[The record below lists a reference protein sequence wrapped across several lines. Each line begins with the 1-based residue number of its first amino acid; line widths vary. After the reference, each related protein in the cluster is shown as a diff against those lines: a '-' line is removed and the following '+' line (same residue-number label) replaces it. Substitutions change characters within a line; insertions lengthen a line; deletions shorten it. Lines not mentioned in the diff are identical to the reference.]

1 MFGTT
6 VFLSWMPLK
15 FATVTSFSQLHLSR
29 NSGSS
34 RSLDQIKLHWMTCYT
49 RWLITFSFKETK
61 KYEKLLRFFVGM
73 ENFTFLSS
81 VVYYFRDLLKSAFER
96 HISSIWENKTPLR
109 FPRRRVSPQDKTR
122 RLNSTIKIMIDVLE
136 ILLHDQG
143 WNCFVELKRKFTV
156 CSCPAFSLRI
166 NWELL
171 NQGRRAREEKK
182 PKYEWSAV
190 KKTLIPYK
198 ETDHL

>member
-49 RWLITFSFKETK
+49 RWLITFSLKETK
-61 KYEKLLRFFVGM
+61 KYEKLSRFLVGM

-81 VVYYFRDLLKSAFER
+81 VVYYFRDLLKSANMAFER
-96 HISSIWENKTPLR
+96 HISNMRENKTPLR

-122 RLNSTIKIMIDVLE
+122 WITSTIKIMIDVFE
-136 ILLHDQG
+136 VLLHDQG
-143 WNCFVELKRKFTV
+143 WDCFVEFKRKFTV
-156 CSCPAFSLRI
+156 CSCPAFSLQI

-171 NQGRRAREEKK
+171 NHGRRAGEEKNRNTSGQRWEK
-182 PKYEWSAV
+182 
-190 KKTLIPYK
+190 L
-198 ETDHL
+198 

>member
-49 RWLITFSFKETK
+49 RWLITFSLKETK
-61 KYEKLLRFFVGM
+61 KYEKLSRFLVGM

-81 VVYYFRDLLKSAFER
+81 VVYYFRDLLKSANMAFER
-96 HISSIWENKTPLR
+96 HISNMWENKTPLR

-122 RLNSTIKIMIDVLE
+122 WITSTIKIMIDVFE
-136 ILLHDQG
+136 VLLHDQG
-143 WNCFVELKRKFTV
+143 WDCFVELKRKFTV
-156 CSCPAFSLRI
+156 CSCPAFSLQI

-171 NQGRRAREEKK
+171 NHGRRAGEEKNRNTSRQRWEK
-182 PKYEWSAV
+182 
-190 KKTLIPYK
+190 L
-198 ETDHL
+198 

>member
-1 MFGTT
+1 M
-6 VFLSWMPLK
+6 
-15 FATVTSFSQLHLSR
+15 
-29 NSGSS
+29 
-34 RSLDQIKLHWMTCYT
+34 
-49 RWLITFSFKETK
+49 
-61 KYEKLLRFFVGM
+61 
-73 ENFTFLSS
+73 
-81 VVYYFRDLLKSAFER
+81 
-96 HISSIWENKTPLR
+96 
-109 FPRRRVSPQDKTR
+109 SPPDKTR
-122 RLNSTIKIMIDVLE
+122 WLNSTIKIMIDVLE

-171 NQGRRAREEKK
+171 NQGRRAREELK